1 MQSFLAEGG
10 MMPKGL
16 SAIALIFLCSA
27 AAWTVL
33 GSTLLTRTASSDD
46 NQSSRLS
53 AQWGSSQEQA
63 APTVSSPLRGKARL
77 LLPIAASRI
86 DVGLNLEQ
94 RRKGLLWYNLYDVQ
108 FYGRYLVRNVGRSRR
123 LTLRFALPSDAGT
136 FSDFTCRIANRTC
149 QGTVADNGSDVR
161 FDLDPGRS
169 SWIEIGYASRGRDQW
184 LYRFGDGVSAV
195 TDFGMNV
202 TTNFDAIDFP
212 ARTLLPTSES
222 TTHGGRNLRWHYAQ
236 LLTGNTVGITLPTP
250 LQPGPLAARITFW
263 APVALLFYFF
273 VLLIITR
280 MRGVELHPVNYF
292 FLACAFFAFHLL
304 FAYLVDRISIGAA
317 FTICSLTSMFLTI
330 TYLRLVAGWRFA
342 AVESGLAQLVYL
354 VLFSFALF
362 NEGWSGLTITL
373 GAIVTLFVA
382 MQVTARIRWA
392 EPMALPQA

>member
-1 MQSFLAEGG
+1 
-10 MMPKGL
+10 MPKGL

-33 GSTLLTRTASSDD
+33 GSTLLTRTAASDD
-46 NQSSRLS
+46 SQSSRLS

-77 LLPIAASRI
+77 SLPIAASRI
-86 DVGLNLEQ
+86 DVDLNLEQ
-94 RRKGLLWYNLYDVQ
+94 RQKGLLWYNLYDVR
-108 FYGRYLVRNVGRSRR
+108 FYGRYLVRNAGQSRR

-136 FSDFTCRIANRTC
+136 FSNFSCRIAGRTC
-149 QGTVADNGSDVR
+149 QGTIVENGADVR
-161 FDLDPGRS
+161 FELDPGRS
-169 SWIEIGYASRGRDQW
+169 AWVEIGYASRGRDQW

-212 ARTLLPTSES
+212 ARTLLPTTES
-222 TTHGGRNLRWHYAQ
+222 TTHGGRNLQWHYAQ

-304 FAYLVDRISIGAA
+304 FAYLVDRISLGAA

-330 TYLRLVAGWRFA
+330 SYLRLVAGWRFA
-342 AVESGLAQLVYL
+342 AVESGLAQFVYL

-382 MQVTARIRWA
+382 MQVTAKIRWA
-392 EPMALPQA
+392 EPMALPPA